1 MQHQTKVIAL
11 ITESKCRNYTLGVFV
26 PEAKPRDTNI
36 TVGIISIWY
45 FNKEH
50 ILIARSKAEG
60 MFHINNA
67 HFYPENC
74 IKNIKCRNYT
84 RGAFWA
90 RGIAEERPLKNVISK
105 FICFCIDSH
114 VPKISSWKCLD
125 SEKSA
130 RTESMVQSS
139 TKFGGIS
146 QAIKLKIN
154 IIEPKFSV
162 YIPII

>member
-1 MQHQTKVIAL
+1 MH
-11 ITESKCRNYTLGVFV
+11 SR
-26 PEAKPRDTNI
+26 
-36 TVGIISIWY
+36 
-45 FNKEH
+45 
-50 ILIARSKAEG
+50 
-60 MFHINNA
+60 
-67 HFYPENC
+67 
-74 IKNIKCRNYT
+74 
-84 RGAFWA
+84 
-90 RGIAEERPLKNVISK
+90 ERPLKNVISK

-154 IIEPKFSV
+154 IIEPFFCIYFYNIMIKNILRNHINRRWSLSKLVNSASIFEKWLLIMIEISGF
-162 YIPII
+162 IIWEQNSEYVSLLMAWYKNSLS

>member
-1 MQHQTKVIAL
+1 M
-11 ITESKCRNYTLGVFV
+11 
-26 PEAKPRDTNI
+26 PEAKPRDTKH

-45 FNKEH
+45 LKKKH
-50 ILIARSKAEG
+50 ILNARNEAEG
-60 MFHINNA
+60 ILLINNA
-67 HFYPENC
+67 HIYPEKCN
-74 IKNIKCRNYT
+74 KSIKCRNYT
-84 RGAFWA
+84 QGTFWA
-90 RGIAEERPLKNVISK
+90 RSIAEERSLKNVISK

-154 IIEPKFSV
+154 IIEPKKLHIFL
-162 YIPII
+162 